1 MFVGDYMEGYIDEYG
16 QARVNIAV
24 SGRKMEITVDG
35 VIDTGFDEYLC
46 LPVQRAIQLGL
57 KL

>member
-1 MFVGDYMEGYIDEYG
+1 MEGYIDEYG
-16 QARVNIAV
+16 QGRVRV
-24 SGRKMEITVDG
+24 EVMGRKMKIAVDG

-46 LPVQRAIQLGL
+46 LPVQLAIQLGL